1 MRSLVVLPLLAAGV
15 ILSGCVVEGPRR
27 PPRQVVERA
36 PAPPPEQVAEVIA
49 YPSQGQSPEQLD
61 RDRYECHSWAVKQT
75 GFDPSIPGV
84 PPHQR
89 VVIHGPPPPPPGSGV
104 AAGAI
109 TGAVLGA
116 IIGGPRDAGAGAAVG
131 AIAGAAV
138 GGVAEQ
144 QQAQAAHD
152 AEDRAMERARPPG
165 QEQRA
170 GAYRR
175 AITACLEGRG
185 YSVR

>member
-1 MRSLVVLPLLAAGV
+1 MRASILLPVAAA
-15 ILSGCVVEGPRR
+15 ILSGCVVAP
-27 PPRQVVERA
+27 PPRPVRVVET
-36 PAPPPEQVAEVIA
+36 APPPERVTEVVA

-61 RDRYECHSWAVKQT
+61 RDRYECHLWAFRQT
-75 GFDPSIPGV
+75 GFDPSMPGV

-116 IIGGPRDAGAGAAVG
+116 IIGGPRDSGAAAAVG
-131 AIAGAAV
+131 AIAGAAI
-138 GGVAEQ
+138 GGASEAA
-144 QQAQAAHD
+144 QAQAARD
-152 AEDRAMERARPPG
+152 AQDRAIAQAQARPPG
-165 QEQRA
+165 QEERA
-170 GAYRR
+170 NSYRR
-175 AITACLEGRG
+175 ALTACLEGRG

>member
-1 MRSLVVLPLLAAGV
+1 MRVPVLLSLAAAGA
-15 ILSGCVVEGPRR
+15 ILCGCVAAPPPHPPPPVEH
-27 PPRQVVERA
+27 V
-36 PAPPPEQVAEVIA
+36 APPPEQVTEVVA

-61 RDRYECHSWAVKQT
+61 RDRYECHNWAVKQT
-75 GFDPSIPGV
+75 GFDPSVPGV

-89 VVIHGPPPPPPGSGV
+89 VVVRGPPPPPPG
-104 AAGAI
+104 AGAATGAV

-116 IIGGPRDAGAGAAVG
+116 IIAGPYNGLAGAAVG
-131 AIAGAAV
+131 AIAGGAV
-138 GGVAEQ
+138 GVAADQ
-144 QQAQAAHD
+144 QRAAAYQDAHD
-152 AEDRAMERARPPG
+152 QAVERARVPG

-175 AITACLEGRG
+175 AIAACLEGRG

>member
-1 MRSLVVLPLLAAGV
+1 MRALTLLPLVVAGA
-15 ILSGCVVEGPRR
+15 ILSGCVEM
-27 PPRQVVERA
+27 PPQPVHQVAEPV
-36 PAPPPEQVAEVIA
+36 PAPPPEQVTEVIA
-49 YPSQGQSPEQLD
+49 YPAQGQSPEQLD
-61 RDRYECHSWAVKQT
+61 RDRYECHNWAVKQT

-89 VVIHGPPPPPPGSGV
+89 VVVRGPPPPSPGATA

-116 IIGGPRDAGAGAAVG
+116 IIAGPYNSGAGAALG
-131 AIAGAAV
+131 AIAGGAV
-138 GGVAEQ
+138 GVAAGQ
-144 QQAQAAHD
+144 QQAAAQE
-152 AEDRAMERARPPG
+152 AEVSAAARAQPSG

>member
-1 MRSLVVLPLLAAGV
+1 MRAFALLSLIAAGAIV
-15 ILSGCVVEGPRR
+15 SGCVEAP
-27 PPRQVVERA
+27 PPRPYRAVERVQ
-36 PAPPPEQVAEVIA
+36 APPPEQMTEVVA

-61 RDRYECHSWAVKQT
+61 RDRYECHNWAVRQT
-75 GFDPSIPGV
+75 GFDPSVPGV

-89 VVIHGPPPPPPGSGV
+89 VVIHGPPPPPPGSGI

-116 IIGGPRDAGAGAAVG
+116 IIGGPRDAGAAAAVG
-131 AIAGAAV
+131 AIAGAAI
-138 GGVAEQ
+138 GGASEQ
-144 QQAQAAHD
+144 AQAQAARD
-152 AEDRAMERARPPG
+152 AEDRAIERARPPA

>member
-1 MRSLVVLPLLAAGV
+1 MRAYVLLPLVIAGA
-15 ILSGCVVEGPRR
+15 ILSGCVEAP
-27 PPRQVVERA
+27 PPRPYRAVERVA
-36 PAPPPEQVAEVIA
+36 APPPEQVTEVIA

-61 RDRYECHSWAVKQT
+61 RDRYECHSWAVRQT

-89 VVIHGPPPPPPGSGV
+89 IVVRGPPPPPPGSGV

-116 IIGGPRDAGAGAAVG
+116 IIGGPRNSGAAAAVG
-131 AIAGAAV
+131 ALAGAAV
-138 GGVAEQ
+138 GGASEVAQ
-144 QQAQAAHD
+144 VQAARD
-152 AEDRAMERARPPG
+152 AEDRAIANAGPPP

-185 YSVR
+185 YAVK

>member
-1 MRSLVVLPLLAAGV
+1 MLRSMLRLVVIAALLGLVA
-15 ILSGCVVEGPRR
+15 GCVAP
-27 PPRQVVERA
+27 PPRPMHRVAQPV
-36 PAPPPEQVAEVIA
+36 PPPPPEQVAEVVA
-49 YPSQGQSPEQLD
+49 YPAHGQSEPQLD
-61 RDRYECHSWAVKQT
+61 RDRYECHNWAVKQT

-89 VVIHGPPPPPPGSGV
+89 VRVIRGPPPGAAV
-104 AAGAI
+104 AGGAI

-116 IIGGPRDAGAGAAVG
+116 AVSNPGDAGAGALIGAV
-131 AIAGAAV
+131 AGAAI
-138 GGVAEQ
+138 G
-144 QQAQAAHD
+144 AATE
-152 AEDRAMERARPPG
+152 ASRAATTERVEEREAARSPG
-165 QEQRA
+165 QEQKA